1 MNSDAVH
8 RPDDLSLCHQII
20 DEQQSTIDHLQR
32 ELAQAEHFVEQLL
45 RSRYGPR
52 SERVDPNQLSMF
64 DAGESDDTTPVA
76 TVSPEDGA
84 SLVIRGHLR
93 RGGGRGRL
101 PDHLP
106 REVVDH
112 DLADVEKLCPCC
124 GETRQR
130 IGCET
135 SEQLEF
141 VPAVLKVI
149 EHRRWKYA
157 CRRCAEQVAIA
168 PVPDKPIAKGLPGPG
183 LLSSVVVSKY
193 ADSSAAVPPGRR
205 VGP

>member
-1 MNSDAVH
+1 MSSGAI
-8 RPDDLSLCHQII
+8 RPNDLSLCHQII
-20 DEQQSTIDHLQR
+20 DEQQSTIDQLQR
-32 ELAQAEHFVEQLL
+32 ELAQAKHFVEQLL

-64 DAGESDDTTPVA
+64 DTGVLDESAAVPLATDTDLSSQIVHEH
-76 TVSPEDGA
+76 V
-84 SLVIRGHLR
+84 R

-101 PDHLP
+101 PEYLP
-106 REVVDH
+106 REIVDH
-112 DLADVEKLCPCC
+112 DLGDTEKKCPCC

-157 CRRCAEQVAIA
+157 CRRCEEQVVIA
-168 PVPDKPIAKGLPGPG
+168 PAPMKPIAKGLPGPG
-183 LLSSVVVSKY
+183 LLSTVAVSK
-193 ADSSAAVPPGRR
+193 
-205 VGP
+205 

>member
-1 MNSDAVH
+1 MNTDAIH

-20 DEQQSTIDHLQR
+20 DEQQSTIDLLQR
-32 ELAQAEHFVEQLL
+32 ELAQAKHFVEQLL

-52 SERVDPNQLSMF
+52 SERVDANQLSMF
-64 DAGESDDTTPVA
+64 DAGDSDGSASVPIS
-76 TVSPEDGA
+76 TVEAPNPL
-84 SLVIRGHLR
+84 LVREHLR

-112 DLADVEKLCPCC
+112 DLAEVAKLCPCC
-124 GETRQR
+124 GEARQR

-157 CRRCAEQVAIA
+157 CRRCEEQVVIA
-168 PVPDKPIAKGLPGPG
+168 PVPDKPIA
-183 LLSSVVVSKY
+183 
-193 ADSSAAVPPGRR
+193 
-205 VGP
+205 